1 MATFRKTL
9 IVAALASAFAT
20 PIAQAAPVLGD
31 GNPATPETVSLKTAN
46 SWLEID
52 AAAFGRNLEAVKKML
67 GGKQKICAVIKGD
80 AYGNS
85 IELLMPQIIKHKI
98 PCVGITSNDEARVV
112 RASGY
117 KGTVARLRTTT
128 LGEIEDG
135 FQYNIEELFGNLKAA
150 QLADAAAAKQGKTLN
165 IHLALNAG
173 GMDRNGLALDTE
185 LPSCRI

>member
-1 MATFRKTL
+1 MQPR
-9 IVAALASAFAT
+9 
-20 PIAQAAPVLGD
+20 LGAIWKPSKKCWA
-31 GNPATPETVSLKTAN
+31 GNK
-46 SWLEID
+46 
-52 AAAFGRNLEAVKKML
+52 
-67 GGKQKICAVIKGD
+67 KICAVIKGD

-150 QLADAAAAKQGKTLN
+150 QLADAAAAKRGKKLN

-173 GMDRNGLALDTE
+173 GMDRKAWHWTPNRAKPMRWR